1 MPQFRF
7 RVVTPDGRVR
17 SGRFTGNTL
26 EEARRQIEESG
37 LNVLEL
43 VPVEE
48 ASPVQTARRRRFGPG
63 QISGYWVAAALACSG
78 VTWGLLSWRNPAPGR
93 PRPARDAIAM
103 ADRPFQADF
112 QANWESAA
120 SANGARLIYRFP
132 EIPYQVEQ
140 NWPQAQAK
148 IHFLAARQPSYCLV
162 ELRNPQG
169 VLAKARIQ
177 PILAHNEFS
186 LIGVSAP

>member
-17 SGRFTGNTL
+17 SGRLTGNTL

-43 VPVEE
+43 VPVED
-48 ASPVQTARRRRFGPG
+48 APVPSVRKKRSGLE

-78 VTWGLLSWRNPAPGR
+78 VIWGVVSWRHPTPGR
-93 PRPARDAIAM
+93 PKPARDAIAM

-120 SANGARLIYRFP
+120 GANGARLIYRFP

-140 NWPQAQAK
+140 TWPQAQAK
-148 IHFLAARQPSYCLV
+148 IQFLAARQPSYCLV
-162 ELRNPQG
+162 ELRSPQG
-169 VLAKARIQ
+169 VLARARIQ

-186 LIGVSAP
+186 LTGVDAP

>member
-17 SGRFTGNTL
+17 SGRLTGNSL

-43 VPVEE
+43 VPVEAE
-48 ASPVQTARRRRFGPG
+48 PVQIPGKRRMRLLE
-63 QISGYWVAAALACSG
+63 QVSGYQVAAALAISG
-78 VTWGLLSWRNPAPGR
+78 LVWGLVSWRHPAPAK

-112 QANWESAA
+112 QANWENEGN
-120 SANGARLIYRFP
+120 ANGARLIYRFP
-132 EIPYQVEQ
+132 EIPYQVEM
-140 NWPQAQAK
+140 NWPQAQAR
-148 IHFLAARQPSYCLV
+148 IQFLAARQPSYCVV
-162 ELRNPQG
+162 ELRRQQR
-169 VLAKARIQ
+169 VLATARIQ
-177 PILAHNEFS
+177 PILAHNEFA
-186 LIGVSAP
+186 LTGASAP

>member
-17 SGRFTGNTL
+17 SGRLTGNTL

-43 VPVEE
+43 TPIEDAPSVRKTRSGLE
-48 ASPVQTARRRRFGPG
+48 R
-63 QISGYWVAAALACSG
+63 ISGYWVAAALACSG
-78 VTWGLLSWRNPAPGR
+78 MIWGLVSWRQPAPGR
-93 PRPARDAIAM
+93 PKPARDAIAM

-112 QANWESAA
+112 QANWKRTAGA
-120 SANGARLIYRFP
+120 SEARLIYRFP

-148 IHFLAARQPSYCLV
+148 IQFVAARQPSYCLV
-162 ELRNPQG
+162 ELRGSQG
-169 VLAKARIQ
+169 VLATARIQ

-186 LIGVSAP
+186 LTGVSNP